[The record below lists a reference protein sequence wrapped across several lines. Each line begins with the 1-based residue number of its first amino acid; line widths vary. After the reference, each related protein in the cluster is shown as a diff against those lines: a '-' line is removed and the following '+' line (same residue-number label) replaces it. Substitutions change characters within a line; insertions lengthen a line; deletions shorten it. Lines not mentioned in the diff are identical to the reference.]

1 MDEKHHD
8 LVLAVTSHLP
18 HLIAYTIVGSAADLE
33 NVTESEV
40 MKYSAGGFRDFT
52 RIAAVRPDHV
62 ARHLRGQ
69 QGRGAGDA
77 GPLHR
82 GPAGLSRAIRW
93 GEADKLFEH
102 FTRTAGH
109 PPRHHRRPA
118 RRAPSRTSARDG
130 RSSSLETLA
139 RDVGAASTM
148 HDKRQ
153 QQVMIRAADTIEYK
167 TYIAVLERL
176 RGSGWYKVGIVND
189 TIPN

>member
-1 MDEKHHD
+1 VGWKRILGLALASVALALVVWGLLFLPMSTVSIKID
-8 LVLAVTSHLP
+8 LP
-18 HLIAYTIVGSAADLE
+18 PAA
-33 NVTESEV
+33 
-40 MKYSAGGFRDFT
+40 
-52 RIAAVRPDHV
+52 
-62 ARHLRGQ
+62 
-69 QGRGAGDA
+69 
-77 GPLHR
+77 
-82 GPAGLSRAIRW
+82 
-93 GEADKLFEH
+93 
-102 FTRTAGH
+102 
-109 PPRHHRRPA
+109 PPRS
-118 RRAPSRTSARDG
+118 APKPVEVFIDANGAIQVNG